1 MPNSRSPEQAP
12 EDRGESQE
20 LLRRQA
26 EALERL
32 ATVSDPEYKPRQKV
46 IQRLMAVGIAGG
58 GVVLATYQFALF
70 VMESYERRG
79 MVANWVE
86 AAREM
91 YEVEGSAAEAGE
103 MLKRA
108 AELGPQDVDVVKL
121 GAYIDGMRAVER
133 LVNLDRPF
141 DKADV
146 EEYGRAMGQAV
157 MLERVDPE
165 SPEWAILRGQLAL
178 AAGEPDRARAFLD
191 KALAIDPKNAF
202 ATLLLALVHL
212 NLANETKEKAVR
224 ERELADCRSGLDN
237 ALRLNPR
244 FKWALLWKAAVALE
258 VDKDPKAAIKS
269 LDEALAIDP
278 RFVQAYV
285 TLGNCNKLQE
295 DWAAAERSYVRA
307 LTIRPDEVLAL
318 SMLAYVYGAQDKY
331 EIGLRYARRA
341 TDAAPGSLRAWKM
354 RGLLARELAKVTAGS
369 EAERTELLKEA
380 IDAYSKALDLDPRKV
395 DAYIERSALN
405 LQTKQPQQAGEDARN
420 AVLFGP
426 DDPYAWN
433 ALGKFQAEAGFHDKA
448 AETFAK
454 VIELDPTFD
463 TAYLD
468 RAKARVASGDRARAA
483 ADLDLAL
490 EKASAEFRPEI
501 LLARGKFL
509 ESGGDKERA
518 LADFVAARKAQA
530 DLFDA
535 WMAEAAVLKALDR
548 LEESK
553 AAAREA
559 LQLRPEDE
567 AAREAAG
574 LGTPRKAK
582 ARASAP
588 PSRDS
593 NASAA
598 QPIPAPL
605 SPEQIDGMT
614 REEARAALVLVSRGR
629 NRSDLTDEVQARLK
643 AEFNLLLERVKKN

>member
-1 MPNSRSPEQAP
+1 MQSSKSPEPGAD
-12 EDRGESQE
+12 DRGESQV

-58 GVVLATYQFALF
+58 GIVLATYQFGLF

-121 GAYIDGMRAVER
+121 SAYIDGMRAVER

-178 AAGEPDRARAFLD
+178 AAGEPDRARTFLD

-202 ATLLLALVHL
+202 ATLRLALVHL
-212 NLANETKEKAVR
+212 NLANASSDKAVR
-224 ERELADCRSGLDN
+224 DRELAECRSGLDL
-237 ALRLNPR
+237 ALKLNPQ
-244 FKWALLWKAAVALE
+244 FKWALLWKASVVLE
-258 VDKDPKAAIKS
+258 VDKDPKIAIKI
-269 LDEALAIDP
+269 LEQALEIDP
-278 RFVQAYV
+278 RFVNALV
-285 TLGNCNKLQE
+285 TLGICEMSRE
-295 DWAAAERSYVRA
+295 DWNAAERALVRA
-307 LTIRPDEVLAL
+307 LAIRPNEALAL
-318 SMLAYVYGAQDKY
+318 NELAYVYGAQDKY
-331 EIGLRYARRA
+331 EIGLRYARRS
-341 TDAAPGSLRAWKM
+341 TDANPGNLRAWNM
-354 RGLLARELAKVTAGS
+354 RGLLARELAKATAGTES
-369 EAERTELLKEA
+369 ERAELFKEA
-380 IDAYSKALDLDPRKV
+380 IDAYSKALDLDPRNV
-395 DAYIERSALN
+395 SAYVERSTLN
-405 LQTKQPQQAGEDARN
+405 RLTGHLQQAGEDARN
-420 AVLFGP
+420 AVMFGP
-426 DDPYAWN
+426 ERTFAWN
-433 ALGKFQAEAGFHDKA
+433 ALGRFQAEAGFHDKA

-463 TAYLD
+463 TAYLE

-490 EKASAEFRPEI
+490 EKASEEFRPEI

-509 ESGGDKERA
+509 ESGGDQERA
-518 LADFVAARKAQA
+518 LADFVAARTAQI

-535 WMAEAAVLKALDR
+535 WMAEAGVLKALGR
-548 LEESK
+548 LEDSK
-553 AAAREA
+553 TAAREA
-559 LQLRPEDE
+559 LQLRPGDK
-567 AAREAAG
+567 AARV
-574 LGTPRKAK
+574 
-582 ARASAP
+582 
-588 PSRDS
+588 
-593 NASAA
+593 
-598 QPIPAPL
+598 L
-605 SPEQIDGMT
+605 SEG
-614 REEARAALVLVSRGR
+614 G
-629 NRSDLTDEVQARLK
+629 
-643 AEFNLLLERVKKN
+643 